1 MMPGKHTPP
10 GDRSFVVSLA
20 THLSA
25 GVALILVVAGAFWGL
40 GQIQGS
46 PAGDPTIT
54 PPEIAAGDETP
65 APEDPPP
72 ATEPAEP
79 DEPDDAAPDETEPAD
94 DEPVDEPENGENG
107 QDGETRAFEPSEI
120 SVQVLDAAG
129 DGGTR
134 MQALV
139 AELRADGYRVVA
151 TGQARRIYE
160 RSTIFYTDGAQE
172 KAWFVSSEYPAL
184 TIVEEKPSNLTSSVE
199 VHIVVGEDYPEP

>member
-1 MMPGKHTPP
+1 MPGKHTPP

-25 GVALILVVAGAFWGL
+25 GVALVLVVAGAFWGL
-40 GQIQGS
+40 GQIQATS
-46 PAGDPTIT
+46 AGDPTIT

-65 APEDPPP
+65 APEGTPP
-72 ATEPAEP
+72 ATEPSEPVEP
-79 DEPDDAAPDETEPAD
+79 DTTDEPDETEPAD
-94 DEPVDEPENGENG
+94 GEPADEPENGENG
-107 QDGETRAFEPSEI
+107 EVRAFEPSEI

-129 DGGTR
+129 DGGAR

-160 RSTIFYTDGAQE
+160 RSTIFYSDGAQE

-184 TIVEEKPSNLTSSVE
+184 TIVEEKPSTLTSSVE

>member
-1 MMPGKHTPP
+1 MPGKHTPP

-25 GVALILVVAGAFWGL
+25 GVALVLVVAGAFWGL
-40 GQIQGS
+40 GQIQGT

-54 PPEIAAGDETP
+54 PPEITAGETP
-65 APEDPPP
+65 DAPPP
-72 ATEPAEP
+72 ATEPADPAEP
-79 DEPDDAAPDETEPAD
+79 DEPDEATDEPTPANDEPAD
-94 DEPVDEPENGENG
+94 EPETG
-107 QDGETRAFEPSEI
+107 AFEPSEI

-172 KAWFVSSEYPAL
+172 KAWFVSSEYPAF
-184 TIVEEKPSNLTSSVE
+184 TIVEEKPSSLTSSVE
-199 VHIVVGEDYPEP
+199 VHIVVGEDYPQP